1 MSMQINAGSMRHII
15 QWFKNDGDATD
26 DWGKPIDPVAV
37 GSQLMAN
44 VQVKSGTQTASLGLA
59 LTEEVITIM
68 TWYDDSVT
76 NDMLV
81 LWNGIYYEIQ
91 HIKPDELLRGMI
103 VTAKAQRNG

>member
-1 MSMQINAGSMRHII
+1 
-15 QWFKNDGDATD
+15 
-26 DWGKPIDPVAV
+26 
-37 GSQLMAN
+37 
-44 VQVKSGTQTASLGLA
+44 
-59 LTEEVITIM
+59 M

-81 LWNGIYYEIQ
+81 KWNGIYYDIQ